1 MSSRKSLVDR
11 VWAREVLDS
20 RGNPT
25 VEVEIGLLDGARGRA
40 IVPSGA
46 STGAHEAVELRDG
59 DISRYGGKGVLEA
72 VANIQNKIAPVIQ
85 GCDASNQVEIDR
97 ILLDLDGTT
106 NKSGLGANALLGVSL
121 ATAWAAANSENIP
134 LYRYLND
141 QSTYVLPTPMC
152 NLLNGGAHATN
163 STDFQEFM
171 LVPVGASSFH
181 QGIQW
186 IAEIY
191 QILKHILSERN
202 LATTVG
208 DEGGF
213 APTLESNQAAMD
225 LLIEAI
231 LRAGKKPERDI
242 SIALDPATTEI
253 FSPEETYELS
263 RENKVLSGAEMV
275 DLWAEWKSLYP
286 IISIEDGLAEDDW
299 SSWVLLTER
308 LGADTQLVGDDL
320 FVTNQKR
327 LMHGINL
334 GAANAILIKPNQ
346 IGTLT
351 ETLGAIETAQ
361 QNGFNT
367 VLSHR
372 SGETEDHTIVHL
384 AIATSSGQIKTGAP
398 ARGERTAKYNEILR
412 IEDTLG
418 KNAVYLGGEP
428 FRIKK
433 KD

>member
-1 MSSRKSLVDR
+1 MSSRKSLIER

-25 VEVEIGLLDGARGRA
+25 VEVEIGLLDGAQGRA

-46 STGAHEAVELRDG
+46 STGSYEAVELRDG

-72 VANIQNKIAPVIQ
+72 VANIQNKITPAIR

-213 APTLESNQAAMD
+213 APSLESNQAAMD

-242 SIALDPATTEI
+242 SIALDPAATEI
-253 FSPEETYELS
+253 FSPEETYKLS
-263 RENKVLSGAEMV
+263 RENKTLSGAEMV

-327 LMHGINL
+327 LMRGINL
-334 GAANAILIKPNQ
+334 GAGNAILIKPNQ

-351 ETLGAIETAQ
+351 ETLGTIKTAQ

-372 SGETEDHTIVHL
+372 SGETEDHTIVHI

-412 IEDTLG
+412 IEDALG

-428 FRIKK
+428 FQIKK
-433 KD
+433 RG

>member
-1 MSSRKSLVDR
+1 MSSRKSLIER

-25 VEVEIGLLDGARGRA
+25 VEVEIGLLDGAQGRA

-46 STGAHEAVELRDG
+46 STGSYEAVELRDG

-72 VANIQNKIAPVIQ
+72 VANIQNKITPAIR

-213 APTLESNQAAMD
+213 APSLESNQAAMD

-242 SIALDPATTEI
+242 SIALDPAATEI
-253 FSPEETYELS
+253 FSPEETYKLS
-263 RENKVLSGAEMV
+263 RENKTLSGAEMV

-308 LGADTQLVGDDL
+308 LGTNTQLVGDDL

-327 LMHGINL
+327 LIRGIDL
-334 GAANAILIKPNQ
+334 RAGNAILIKPNQ

-351 ETLGAIETAQ
+351 ETLGTIKTAQ

-412 IEDTLG
+412 IEDALG

-428 FRIKK
+428 FQIKK
-433 KD
+433 RG

>member
-1 MSSRKSLVDR
+1 
-11 VWAREVLDS
+11 
-20 RGNPT
+20 
-25 VEVEIGLLDGARGRA
+25 
-40 IVPSGA
+40 
-46 STGAHEAVELRDG
+46 
-59 DISRYGGKGVLEA
+59 
-72 VANIQNKIAPVIQ
+72 
-85 GCDASNQVEIDR
+85 
-97 ILLDLDGTT
+97 
-106 NKSGLGANALLGVSL
+106 
-121 ATAWAAANSENIP
+121 
-134 LYRYLND
+134 
-141 QSTYVLPTPMC
+141 MC

-191 QILKHILSERN
+191 QIIKHILSERN

-242 SIALDPATTEI
+242 SIALDPAATEI
-253 FSPEETYELS
+253 FSPEETYKLS
-263 RENKVLSGAEMV
+263 RENKVLTGAEMV

-320 FVTNQKR
+320 FVTNQER
-327 LMHGINL
+327 LMRGINL
-334 GAANAILIKPNQ
+334 GAGNAILIKPNQ

-351 ETLGAIETAQ
+351 ETLGAIKTAQ

-428 FRIKK
+428 FQIKK

>member
-1 MSSRKSLVDR
+1 MGAKKSLIDR

-25 VEVEIGLLDGARGRA
+25 VEVEIGLLDGSHGRA

-46 STGAHEAVELRDG
+46 STGAHEAVELRDE
-59 DISRYGGKGVLEA
+59 DSSRYGGKGVLKA
-72 VANIQNKIAPVIQ
+72 VANVQNVIAPAIK
-85 GCDASNQVEIDR
+85 GYDAANQTEIDR
-97 ILLDLDGTT
+97 ILLDLDGTD
-106 NKSGLGANALLGVSL
+106 NKGTLGANALLGVSL
-121 ATAWAAANSENIP
+121 ATAWAAANAARIP
-134 LYRYLND
+134 LYRHLSD
-141 QSTYVLPTPMC
+141 QSKYVLPTPMC

-163 STDFQEFM
+163 SSDFQEFM
-171 LVPVGASSFH
+171 LVPVGANNFQ

-191 QILKHILSERN
+191 QVIKQILGERN
-202 LATTVG
+202 LTTTVG

-213 APTLESNQAAMD
+213 APTLNSNQAALD

-231 LRAGKKPERDI
+231 VRAGKEPEKDI
-242 SIALDPATTEI
+242 AIALDPAATEI
-253 FSPEETYELS
+253 FLADETYELS
-263 RENKVLSGAEMV
+263 CENKILTGSEMV
-275 DLWAEWKSLYP
+275 DLWAEWRSLYP

-299 SSWVLLTER
+299 SSWTLLTEQI
-308 LGADTQLVGDDL
+308 GMTTQLVGDDL
-320 FVTNQKR
+320 FVTNQER
-327 LMHGINL
+327 LQRGIQL
-334 GAANAILIKPNQ
+334 GAGNAILIKPNQ

-351 ETLGAIETAQ
+351 ETLDAIKMAQ

-412 IEDTLG
+412 IEDILG
-418 KNAVYLGGEP
+418 KNALYLGGEP
-428 FRIKK
+428 FQIKK
-433 KD
+433 RN

>member
-59 DISRYGGKGVLEA
+59 DISRYGGKGVLGA
-72 VANIQNKIAPVIQ
+72 VANIQNKITPAIQ

-97 ILLDLDGTT
+97 ILLELDGTT

-191 QILKHILSERN
+191 QIIKHILSERN

-213 APTLESNQAAMD
+213 APILESNQAAMD

-242 SIALDPATTEI
+242 SIALDPAATEI
-253 FSPEETYELS
+253 FSPEETYKLS
-263 RENKVLSGAEMV
+263 RENKVLTGAEMV

-320 FVTNQKR
+320 FVTNQER
-327 LMHGINL
+327 LMRGINL
-334 GAANAILIKPNQ
+334 GAGNAILIKPNQ

-351 ETLGAIETAQ
+351 ETLGAIKTAQ

-428 FRIKK
+428 FQIKK

>member
-1 MSSRKSLVDR
+1 MSSRKSLIER

-25 VEVEIGLLDGARGRA
+25 VEVEIGLLDGAQGRA

-46 STGAHEAVELRDG
+46 STGSYEAVELRDG

-72 VANIQNKIAPVIQ
+72 VANIQNKITPAIR

-134 LYRYLND
+134 LSRYLND

-213 APTLESNQAAMD
+213 APSLESNQAAMD

-242 SIALDPATTEI
+242 SIALDPAATEI
-253 FSPEETYELS
+253 FSPEETYKLS
-263 RENKVLSGAEMV
+263 RENKTLSGAEMV

-308 LGADTQLVGDDL
+308 LGTNTQLVGDDL

-327 LMHGINL
+327 LIRGIDL
-334 GAANAILIKPNQ
+334 RAGNAILIKPNQ

-351 ETLGAIETAQ
+351 ETLGTIKTAQ

-372 SGETEDHTIVHL
+372 SGETEDHTIVHI

-412 IEDTLG
+412 IEDALG

-428 FRIKK
+428 FQIKK
-433 KD
+433 RG

>member
-1 MSSRKSLVDR
+1 MGAKKSLIDR

-25 VEVEIGLLDGARGRA
+25 VEVEIGLLDGSHGRA

-46 STGAHEAVELRDG
+46 STGAHEAVELRDE
-59 DISRYGGKGVLEA
+59 DSSRYGGKGVLKA
-72 VANIQNKIAPVIQ
+72 VANVQNVIAPAIK
-85 GCDASNQVEIDR
+85 GYDAANQTEIDR
-97 ILLDLDGTT
+97 ILLDLDGTD
-106 NKSGLGANALLGVSL
+106 NKGTLGANALLGVSL
-121 ATAWAAANSENIP
+121 ATAWAAANAARIP
-134 LYRYLND
+134 LYRHLSD
-141 QSTYVLPTPMC
+141 QSKYVLPTPMC

-163 STDFQEFM
+163 SSDFQEFM
-171 LVPVGASSFH
+171 LVPVGANNFQ

-191 QILKHILSERN
+191 HVIKQILGERN
-202 LATTVG
+202 LTTTVG

-213 APTLESNQAAMD
+213 APTLNSNQAALD

-231 LRAGKKPERDI
+231 VRAGKEPEKDI
-242 SIALDPATTEI
+242 AIALDPAATEI
-253 FSPEETYELS
+253 FLADETYELS
-263 RENKVLSGAEMV
+263 CENKILTGSEMV
-275 DLWAEWKSLYP
+275 NLWAEWRSLYP

-299 SSWVLLTER
+299 SSWTLLTEQI
-308 LGADTQLVGDDL
+308 GMTTQLVGDDL
-320 FVTNQKR
+320 FVTNQER
-327 LMHGINL
+327 LQRGIQL
-334 GAANAILIKPNQ
+334 GAGNAILIKPNQ

-351 ETLGAIETAQ
+351 ETLDAIKMAQ

-412 IEDTLG
+412 IEDILG
-418 KNAVYLGGEP
+418 KNALYLGGEP
-428 FRIKK
+428 FQIKK
-433 KD
+433 RN

>member
-1 MSSRKSLVDR
+1 MSSRKSLIER

-25 VEVEIGLLDGARGRA
+25 VEVEIGLLDGAQGRA

-46 STGAHEAVELRDG
+46 STGSYEAVELRDG

-72 VANIQNKIAPVIQ
+72 VANIQNKITPAIR

-213 APTLESNQAAMD
+213 APSLESNQAAMD

-242 SIALDPATTEI
+242 SIALDPAATEI
-253 FSPEETYELS
+253 FSPEETYKLS
-263 RENKVLSGAEMV
+263 RENKTLSGAEMV
-275 DLWAEWKSLYP
+275 DLWAKWKSLYP

-308 LGADTQLVGDDL
+308 LGTNTQLVGDDL

-327 LMHGINL
+327 LIRGIDL
-334 GAANAILIKPNQ
+334 RAGNAILIKPNQ

-351 ETLGAIETAQ
+351 ETLGTIKTAQ

-372 SGETEDHTIVHL
+372 SGETEDHTIVHI

-412 IEDTLG
+412 IEDALG

-428 FRIKK
+428 FQIKK
-433 KD
+433 RG

>member
-1 MSSRKSLVDR
+1 MGAKKSLIDR

-25 VEVEIGLLDGARGRA
+25 VEVEVGLLDGSHGRA

-46 STGAHEAVELRDG
+46 STGAHEAVELRDE
-59 DISRYGGKGVLEA
+59 DSSRYGGKGVLKA
-72 VANIQNKIAPVIQ
+72 VANVQNVIAPAIK
-85 GCDASNQVEIDR
+85 GYDAANQTEIDR
-97 ILLDLDGTT
+97 ILLDLDGTD
-106 NKSGLGANALLGVSL
+106 NKGTLGANALLGVSL
-121 ATAWAAANSENIP
+121 ATAWAAANAARIP
-134 LYRYLND
+134 LYRHLSD
-141 QSTYVLPTPMC
+141 QSKYVLPTPMC

-163 STDFQEFM
+163 SSDFQEFM
-171 LVPVGASSFH
+171 LVPVGANNFQ

-191 QILKHILSERN
+191 QVIKQILGERN
-202 LATTVG
+202 LTTTVG

-213 APTLESNQAAMD
+213 APTLNSNQAALD

-231 LRAGKKPERDI
+231 VRAGKEPEKDI
-242 SIALDPATTEI
+242 AIALDPAATEI
-253 FSPEETYELS
+253 FLADETYELS
-263 RENKVLSGAEMV
+263 CENKILTGSEMV
-275 DLWAEWKSLYP
+275 DLWAEWRSLYP

-299 SSWVLLTER
+299 SSWTLLTEQI
-308 LGADTQLVGDDL
+308 GMTTQLVGDDL
-320 FVTNQKR
+320 FVTNQER
-327 LMHGINL
+327 LQRGIQL
-334 GAANAILIKPNQ
+334 GAGNAILIKPNQ

-351 ETLGAIETAQ
+351 ETLDAIKMAQ

-412 IEDTLG
+412 IEDILG
-418 KNAVYLGGEP
+418 KNALYLGGEP
-428 FRIKK
+428 FQIKK
-433 KD
+433 RN

>member
-1 MSSRKSLVDR
+1 MSSKKSLVER
-11 VWAREVLDS
+11 VLAREVLDS

-25 VEVEIGLLDGARGRA
+25 VEVEIGLLDGAQGRA

-46 STGAHEAVELRDG
+46 STGSYEAVELRDG

-72 VANIQNKIAPVIQ
+72 VANIQNKITPAIR

-97 ILLDLDGTT
+97 ILIDLDGTT

-191 QILKHILSERN
+191 QIIKHILSERN

-213 APTLESNQAAMD
+213 APSLESNQAAMD

-242 SIALDPATTEI
+242 SIALDPAATEI
-253 FSPEETYELS
+253 FSPEETYKLS
-263 RENKVLSGAEMV
+263 RESKTLSGAEMV

-299 SSWVLLTER
+299 SSWVRLTER
-308 LGADTQLVGDDL
+308 LGTDTQLVGDDL

-327 LMHGINL
+327 LMRGINL
-334 GAANAILIKPNQ
+334 RAGNAILIKPNQ

-351 ETLGAIETAQ
+351 ETLGTIKMAQ

-428 FRIKK
+428 FQIKK
-433 KD
+433 RG

>member
-1 MSSRKSLVDR
+1 MSSKKSLVER
-11 VWAREVLDS
+11 VLAREVLDS

-25 VEVEIGLLDGARGRA
+25 VEVEIGLLDGAQGRA

-46 STGAHEAVELRDG
+46 STGSYEAVELRDG

-72 VANIQNKIAPVIQ
+72 VANIQNKITPAIR

-97 ILLDLDGTT
+97 ILIDLDGTT

-171 LVPVGASSFH
+171 LVPVGANSFH

-191 QILKHILSERN
+191 QILKHVLSERN

-242 SIALDPATTEI
+242 SIALDPAATEI
-253 FSPEETYELS
+253 FSPEETYKLS
-263 RENKVLSGAEMV
+263 RESKTLSGAEMV

-299 SSWVLLTER
+299 SSWVRLTER
-308 LGADTQLVGDDL
+308 LGTDTQLVGDDL

-327 LMHGINL
+327 LMRGINL
-334 GAANAILIKPNQ
+334 RAGNAILIKPNQ

-351 ETLGAIETAQ
+351 ETLGTIKMAQ

-428 FRIKK
+428 FHIKK
-433 KD
+433 RD

>member
-1 MSSRKSLVDR
+1 MGAKKSLIDR

-25 VEVEIGLLDGARGRA
+25 VEVEIGLLDGSHGRA

-46 STGAHEAVELRDG
+46 STGAHEAVELRDE
-59 DISRYGGKGVLEA
+59 DSSRYGGKGVLKA
-72 VANIQNKIAPVIQ
+72 VANVQDVIAPAIK
-85 GCDASNQVEIDR
+85 GYDAANQTEIDR
-97 ILLDLDGTT
+97 ILLDLDGTD
-106 NKSGLGANALLGVSL
+106 NKGTLGANALLGVSL
-121 ATAWAAANSENIP
+121 ATAWAAANAARIP
-134 LYRYLND
+134 LYRHLSD
-141 QSTYVLPTPMC
+141 QSKYVLPTPMC

-163 STDFQEFM
+163 SSDFQEFM
-171 LVPVGASSFH
+171 LVPVGANNFQ

-191 QILKHILSERN
+191 HVIKQILGERN
-202 LATTVG
+202 LTTTVG

-213 APTLESNQAAMD
+213 APTLNSNQAALD

-231 LRAGKKPERDI
+231 VRAGKEPEKDI
-242 SIALDPATTEI
+242 AIALDPAATEI
-253 FSPEETYELS
+253 FLADETYELS
-263 RENKVLSGAEMV
+263 CENKILTGSEMV
-275 DLWAEWKSLYP
+275 DLWAEWRSLYP

-299 SSWVLLTER
+299 SSWTLLTEQI
-308 LGADTQLVGDDL
+308 GMTTQLVGDDL
-320 FVTNQKR
+320 FVTNQER
-327 LMHGINL
+327 LQRGIQL
-334 GAANAILIKPNQ
+334 GAGNAILIKPNQ

-351 ETLGAIETAQ
+351 ETLDAIKMAQ

-412 IEDTLG
+412 IEDILG
-418 KNAVYLGGEP
+418 KNALYLGGEP
-428 FRIKK
+428 FQIKK
-433 KD
+433 RN

>member
-1 MSSRKSLVDR
+1 VSSRKSLVDR

>member
-1 MSSRKSLVDR
+1 MGAKKSLIDR

-25 VEVEIGLLDGARGRA
+25 VEVEIGLLDGSHGRA

-46 STGAHEAVELRDG
+46 STGAHEAVELRDE
-59 DISRYGGKGVLEA
+59 DSSRYGGKGVLKA
-72 VANIQNKIAPVIQ
+72 VANVQNVIAPAIK
-85 GCDASNQVEIDR
+85 GYDAANQTEIDR
-97 ILLDLDGTT
+97 ILLDLDGTD
-106 NKSGLGANALLGVSL
+106 NKGTLGANALLGVSL
-121 ATAWAAANSENIP
+121 ATAWAAANAARIP
-134 LYRYLND
+134 LYRHLSD
-141 QSTYVLPTPMC
+141 QSKYVLPTPMC

-163 STDFQEFM
+163 SSDFQEFM
-171 LVPVGASSFH
+171 LVPVGANNFQ

-191 QILKHILSERN
+191 HVIKQILGERN
-202 LATTVG
+202 LTTTVG

-213 APTLESNQAAMD
+213 APTLNSNQAALD

-231 LRAGKKPERDI
+231 VRAGKEPEKDI
-242 SIALDPATTEI
+242 AIALDPAATEI
-253 FSPEETYELS
+253 FLADETYELS
-263 RENKVLSGAEMV
+263 CENKILTGSEMV
-275 DLWAEWKSLYP
+275 DLWAEWRSLYP

-299 SSWVLLTER
+299 SSWTLLTEQI
-308 LGADTQLVGDDL
+308 GMTTQLVGDDL
-320 FVTNQKR
+320 FVTNQER
-327 LMHGINL
+327 LQRGIQL
-334 GAANAILIKPNQ
+334 GAGNAILIKPNQ

-351 ETLGAIETAQ
+351 ETLDAIKMAQ

-412 IEDTLG
+412 IEDNLG
-418 KNAVYLGGEP
+418 KNALYLGGEP
-428 FRIKK
+428 FQIKK
-433 KD
+433 RN

>member
-1 MSSRKSLVDR
+1 VSSRKSLIER

-25 VEVEIGLLDGARGRA
+25 VEVEIGLLDGAQGRA

-46 STGAHEAVELRDG
+46 STGSYEAVELRDG

-72 VANIQNKIAPVIQ
+72 VANIQNKITPAIR

-213 APTLESNQAAMD
+213 APSLESNQAAMD

-242 SIALDPATTEI
+242 SIALDPAATEI
-253 FSPEETYELS
+253 FSPEETYKLS
-263 RENKVLSGAEMV
+263 RENKTLSGAEMV

-308 LGADTQLVGDDL
+308 LGTNTQLVGDDL

-327 LMHGINL
+327 LIRGIDL
-334 GAANAILIKPNQ
+334 RAGNAILIKPNQ

-351 ETLGAIETAQ
+351 ETLGTIKTAQ

-372 SGETEDHTIVHL
+372 SGETEDHTIVHI

-412 IEDTLG
+412 IEDALG

-428 FRIKK
+428 FQIKK
-433 KD
+433 RG

>member
-1 MSSRKSLVDR
+1 MSSRKSLIER

-25 VEVEIGLLDGARGRA
+25 VEVEIGLLDGAQGRA

-46 STGAHEAVELRDG
+46 STGSYEAVELRDG

-72 VANIQNKIAPVIQ
+72 VANIQNKITPAIR

-213 APTLESNQAAMD
+213 APSLESNQAAMD

-242 SIALDPATTEI
+242 SIALDPAATEI
-253 FSPEETYELS
+253 FSPEETYKLS
-263 RENKVLSGAEMV
+263 RENKTLSGAEMV

-308 LGADTQLVGDDL
+308 LGTNTQLVGDDL

-327 LMHGINL
+327 LIRGIDL
-334 GAANAILIKPNQ
+334 RAGNAILIKPNQ

-351 ETLGAIETAQ
+351 ETLGTIKTAQ

-372 SGETEDHTIVHL
+372 SGETEDHTIVHI

-412 IEDTLG
+412 IEDALG

-428 FRIKK
+428 FQIKK
-433 KD
+433 RG

>member
-1 MSSRKSLVDR
+1 MSSKKSLVER
-11 VWAREVLDS
+11 VLAREVLDS

-25 VEVEIGLLDGARGRA
+25 VEVEIGLLDGAQGRA

-46 STGAHEAVELRDG
+46 STGSYEAVELRDG

-72 VANIQNKIAPVIQ
+72 VANIQNKITPAIR

-97 ILLDLDGTT
+97 ILIDLDGTT

-152 NLLNGGAHATN
+152 NLLNGGVHATN

-191 QILKHILSERN
+191 QILKHVLSERN

-242 SIALDPATTEI
+242 SIALDPAATEI
-253 FSPEETYELS
+253 FSPEETYKLS
-263 RENKVLSGAEMV
+263 RESKTLSGAEMV

-299 SSWVLLTER
+299 SSWVRLTER
-308 LGADTQLVGDDL
+308 LGTDTQLVGDDL

-327 LMHGINL
+327 LMRGINL
-334 GAANAILIKPNQ
+334 RAGNAILIKPNQ

-351 ETLGAIETAQ
+351 ETLGTIKMAQ

-428 FRIKK
+428 FQIKK
-433 KD
+433 RG

>member
-59 DISRYGGKGVLEA
+59 DISRYGGKGVLGA
-72 VANIQNKIAPVIQ
+72 VANIQNKITPAIQ

-97 ILLDLDGTT
+97 ILLELDGTT

-191 QILKHILSERN
+191 QIIKPILSER
-202 LATTVG
+202 
-208 DEGGF
+208 
-213 APTLESNQAAMD
+213 
-225 LLIEAI
+225 
-231 LRAGKKPERDI
+231 
-242 SIALDPATTEI
+242 
-253 FSPEETYELS
+253 
-263 RENKVLSGAEMV
+263 
-275 DLWAEWKSLYP
+275 
-286 IISIEDGLAEDDW
+286 
-299 SSWVLLTER
+299 
-308 LGADTQLVGDDL
+308 
-320 FVTNQKR
+320 
-327 LMHGINL
+327 
-334 GAANAILIKPNQ
+334 
-346 IGTLT
+346 
-351 ETLGAIETAQ
+351 
-361 QNGFNT
+361 
-367 VLSHR
+367 
-372 SGETEDHTIVHL
+372 
-384 AIATSSGQIKTGAP
+384 
-398 ARGERTAKYNEILR
+398 
-412 IEDTLG
+412 
-418 KNAVYLGGEP
+418 
-428 FRIKK
+428 
-433 KD
+433 

>member
-1 MSSRKSLVDR
+1 MGAKKSLIDR

-25 VEVEIGLLDGARGRA
+25 VEVEIGLLDGSHGRA

-46 STGAHEAVELRDG
+46 STGAHEAVELRDE
-59 DISRYGGKGVLEA
+59 DSSRYGGKGVLKA
-72 VANIQNKIAPVIQ
+72 VANVQNVIAPAIK
-85 GCDASNQVEIDR
+85 GYDAANQTEIDR
-97 ILLDLDGTT
+97 ILLDLDGTD
-106 NKSGLGANALLGVSL
+106 NKGTLGANALLGVSL
-121 ATAWAAANSENIP
+121 ATAWAAANAARIP
-134 LYRYLND
+134 LYRHLSD
-141 QSTYVLPTPMC
+141 QSKYVLPTPMC

-163 STDFQEFM
+163 SSDFQEFM
-171 LVPVGASSFH
+171 LVPVGANNFQ

-191 QILKHILSERN
+191 HVIKQILGERN
-202 LATTVG
+202 LTTTVG

-213 APTLESNQAAMD
+213 APTLNSNQAALD

-231 LRAGKKPERDI
+231 VRAGKEPEKDI
-242 SIALDPATTEI
+242 AIALDPAATEI
-253 FSPEETYELS
+253 FLADETYELS
-263 RENKVLSGAEMV
+263 CENKILTGSEMV
-275 DLWAEWKSLYP
+275 DLWAEWRSLYP

-299 SSWVLLTER
+299 SSWTLLTEQI
-308 LGADTQLVGDDL
+308 GMTTQLVGDDL
-320 FVTNQKR
+320 FVTNQER
-327 LMHGINL
+327 LQRGIQL
-334 GAANAILIKPNQ
+334 GAGNAILIKPNQ

-351 ETLGAIETAQ
+351 ETLDAIKMAQ

-412 IEDTLG
+412 IEDILG
-418 KNAVYLGGEP
+418 KNALYLGGEP
-428 FRIKK
+428 FQIKK
-433 KD
+433 RN

>member
-1 MSSRKSLVDR
+1 VRSRKSLIDR
-11 VWAREVLDS
+11 VRAREVLDS

-25 VEVEIGLLDGARGRA
+25 VEVEIGLLNGVLGRA

-59 DISRYGGKGVLEA
+59 DISRYGGKGVLQA
-72 VANIQNKIAPVIQ
+72 VENIQNKIAPAIK
-85 GCDASNQVEIDR
+85 GCDASDQAEIDQ
-97 ILLDLDGTT
+97 ILLDLDGTA
-106 NKSGLGANALLGVSL
+106 NKSALGANALLGVSL
-121 ATAWAAANSENIP
+121 ATAWAAANSENTP

-152 NLLNGGAHATN
+152 NLLNGGAHASN

-181 QGIQW
+181 QAIQW

-191 QILKHILSERN
+191 QILKRILGERN

-213 APTLESNQAAMD
+213 APMLESNQAAMD

-231 LRAGKKPERDI
+231 DRAGKKPEKDI
-242 SIALDPATTEI
+242 AIALDPAATEI
-253 FSPEETYELS
+253 FSPEEKYILS
-263 RENKVLSGAEMV
+263 RENKILTGAEMI
-275 DLWAEWKSLYP
+275 DLWANWKSLYP

-299 SSWVLLTER
+299 SSWVILTER
-308 LGADTQLVGDDL
+308 LGTDTQLVGDDL
-320 FVTNQKR
+320 FVTNQER
-327 LMHGINL
+327 LLRGIKL
-334 GAANAILIKPNQ
+334 EAGNAILIKPNQ

-351 ETLGAIETAQ
+351 ETLETIKTAQ

-398 ARGERTAKYNEILR
+398 ARGERTAKYNELLR

-428 FRIKK
+428 FQSKK
-433 KD
+433 RS

>member
-1 MSSRKSLVDR
+1 
-11 VWAREVLDS
+11 
-20 RGNPT
+20 
-25 VEVEIGLLDGARGRA
+25 
-40 IVPSGA
+40 
-46 STGAHEAVELRDG
+46 
-59 DISRYGGKGVLEA
+59 
-72 VANIQNKIAPVIQ
+72 
-85 GCDASNQVEIDR
+85 
-97 ILLDLDGTT
+97 
-106 NKSGLGANALLGVSL
+106 
-121 ATAWAAANSENIP
+121 
-134 LYRYLND
+134 
-141 QSTYVLPTPMC
+141 
-152 NLLNGGAHATN
+152 
-163 STDFQEFM
+163 
-171 LVPVGASSFH
+171 
-181 QGIQW
+181 
-186 IAEIY
+186 
-191 QILKHILSERN
+191 
-202 LATTVG
+202 
-208 DEGGF
+208 
-213 APTLESNQAAMD
+213 LESNQAAMD

-242 SIALDPATTEI
+242 SIALDPAATEI
-253 FSPEETYELS
+253 FSPEETYKLS
-263 RENKVLSGAEMV
+263 RENKVLTGAEMV

-320 FVTNQKR
+320 FVTNQER
-327 LMHGINL
+327 LMRGINL
-334 GAANAILIKPNQ
+334 GAGNAILIKPNQ

-351 ETLGAIETAQ
+351 ETLGAIKTAQ

-428 FRIKK
+428 FQIKK

>member
-59 DISRYGGKGVLEA
+59 DISRYGGKGVLGA
-72 VANIQNKIAPVIQ
+72 VANIQNKITPAIQ

-97 ILLDLDGTT
+97 ILLELDGTT

-191 QILKHILSERN
+191 QIIKHILSERN

-242 SIALDPATTEI
+242 SIALDPAATEI
-253 FSPEETYELS
+253 FSPEETYKLS
-263 RENKVLSGAEMV
+263 RENKVLTGAEMV

-320 FVTNQKR
+320 FVTNQER
-327 LMHGINL
+327 LMRGINL
-334 GAANAILIKPNQ
+334 GAGNAILIKPNQ

-351 ETLGAIETAQ
+351 ETLGAIKTAQ

-428 FRIKK
+428 FQIKK

>member
-1 MSSRKSLVDR
+1 MGVKKSLIDR

-25 VEVEIGLLDGARGRA
+25 VEVEIGLLDGSHGRA

-46 STGAHEAVELRDG
+46 STGAHEAVELRDE
-59 DISRYGGKGVLEA
+59 DSSRYGGKGVLKA
-72 VANIQNKIAPVIQ
+72 VANVQNVIAPAIK
-85 GCDASNQVEIDR
+85 GYDAANQTEIDR
-97 ILLDLDGTT
+97 ILLDLDGTD
-106 NKSGLGANALLGVSL
+106 NKGTLGANALLGVSL
-121 ATAWAAANSENIP
+121 ATAWAAANAARIP
-134 LYRYLND
+134 LYRHLSD
-141 QSTYVLPTPMC
+141 QSKYVLPTPMC

-163 STDFQEFM
+163 SSDFQEFM
-171 LVPVGASSFH
+171 LVPVGANNFQ

-191 QILKHILSERN
+191 QVIKQILGERN
-202 LATTVG
+202 LTTTVG

-213 APTLESNQAAMD
+213 APTLNSNQAALD

-231 LRAGKKPERDI
+231 VRAGKEPEKDI
-242 SIALDPATTEI
+242 AIALDPAATEI
-253 FSPEETYELS
+253 FLADETYELS
-263 RENKVLSGAEMV
+263 CENKILTGSEMV
-275 DLWAEWKSLYP
+275 DLWAEWRSLYP

-299 SSWVLLTER
+299 SSWTLLTEQI
-308 LGADTQLVGDDL
+308 GMTTQLVGDDL
-320 FVTNQKR
+320 FVTNQER
-327 LMHGINL
+327 LQRGIQL
-334 GAANAILIKPNQ
+334 GAGNAILIKPNQ

-351 ETLGAIETAQ
+351 ETLDAIKMAQ

-412 IEDTLG
+412 IEDILG
-418 KNAVYLGGEP
+418 KNALYLGGEP
-428 FRIKK
+428 FQIKK
-433 KD
+433 RN

>member
-1 MSSRKSLVDR
+1 VSSKKSLVER
-11 VWAREVLDS
+11 VLAREVLDS

-25 VEVEIGLLDGARGRA
+25 VEVEIGLLDGAQGRA

-46 STGAHEAVELRDG
+46 STGSYEAVELRDG

-72 VANIQNKIAPVIQ
+72 VANIQNKITPAIR

-191 QILKHILSERN
+191 QIIKHILSERN

-213 APTLESNQAAMD
+213 APSLESNQAAMD

-242 SIALDPATTEI
+242 SIALDPAATEI
-253 FSPEETYELS
+253 FSPEETYKLS
-263 RENKVLSGAEMV
+263 RESKTLSGAEMV

-299 SSWVLLTER
+299 SSWVSLTER
-308 LGADTQLVGDDL
+308 LGTDTQLVGDDL

-327 LMHGINL
+327 LMRGINL
-334 GAANAILIKPNQ
+334 RAGNAILIKPNQ

-351 ETLGAIETAQ
+351 ETLGTIKMAQ

-428 FRIKK
+428 FQIKK
-433 KD
+433 RG

>member
-1 MSSRKSLVDR
+1 VSSRKSLVDR

-25 VEVEIGLLDGARGRA
+25 VEVEIGLLDGAQGRA

-46 STGAHEAVELRDG
+46 STGSYEAVELRDG

-72 VANIQNKIAPVIQ
+72 VANIQNKITPAIR

-213 APTLESNQAAMD
+213 APSLESNQAAMD

-242 SIALDPATTEI
+242 SIALDPAATEI
-253 FSPEETYELS
+253 FSPEETYKLS
-263 RENKVLSGAEMV
+263 RENKTLSGAEMV

-308 LGADTQLVGDDL
+308 LGTNTQLVGDDL

-327 LMHGINL
+327 LIRGIDL
-334 GAANAILIKPNQ
+334 RAGNAILIKPNQ

-351 ETLGAIETAQ
+351 ETLGTIKTAQ

-412 IEDTLG
+412 IEDALG

-428 FRIKK
+428 FQIKK
-433 KD
+433 RG

>member
-351 ETLGAIETAQ
+351 ETLGAIEIAQ

>member
-1 MSSRKSLVDR
+1 VSSRKSLVDR

-59 DISRYGGKGVLEA
+59 DISRYGGKGVLGA
-72 VANIQNKIAPVIQ
+72 VANIQNKITPAIQ

-97 ILLDLDGTT
+97 ILLELDGTT

-191 QILKHILSERN
+191 QIIKHILSERN

-242 SIALDPATTEI
+242 SIALDPAATEI
-253 FSPEETYELS
+253 FSPEETYKLS
-263 RENKVLSGAEMV
+263 RENKVLTGAEMV

-320 FVTNQKR
+320 FVTNQER
-327 LMHGINL
+327 LMRGINL
-334 GAANAILIKPNQ
+334 GAGNAILIKPNQ

-351 ETLGAIETAQ
+351 ETLGAIKTAQ

-428 FRIKK
+428 FQIKK